1 MDLSLHGK
9 TAVICGSSQGL
20 GLASAKE
27 LALLGANCVLI
38 ARNKEKLEEAINSLA
53 KTRTQK
59 HAYKTADFFNTEEV
73 RTVINEIINQGPV
86 HVLVNNSGGPPGG

>member
-20 GLASAKE
+20 GLASATE

-38 ARNKEKLEEAINSLA
+38 ARNEEKLQNAVNSLA
-53 KTRTQK
+53 VTKDQK
-59 HAYKTADFFNTEEV
+59 HSFKTADFF
-73 RTVINEIINQGPV
+73 
-86 HVLVNNSGGPPGG
+86 